1 MCYLIKQ
8 NPVAE
13 SSDSSSQEL
22 LISNTA
28 RSRRLGDVG
37 KSKFRCL
44 GAEGLML
51 SWSQRAPA
59 AQGEKGVRRRWR
71 RGWLRGGRGPEI
83 GLLLLGA
90 GKLPRPG
97 SGACPCPAAS
107 PLSRRHC
114 HRDCR
119 FSSLVPLACLEPA
132 LIAGIRRKTVP

>member
-8 NPVAE
+8 KPVAE

-51 SWSQRAPA
+51 SRSQRSPA
-59 AQGEKGVRRRWR
+59 AQGEKGGKEEVVVGLAAGRERARDQLAAA
-71 RGWLRGGRGPEI
+71 RGWKAATA
-83 GLLLLGA
+83 GLGSVSLPCSQPAEQAALPQGLPLQQSCALGM
-90 GKLPRPG
+90 P
-97 SGACPCPAAS
+97 
-107 PLSRRHC
+107 
-114 HRDCR
+114 
-119 FSSLVPLACLEPA
+119 
-132 LIAGIRRKTVP
+132 